1 MKKIRGGS
9 RAVVPA
15 SAVVPYYN
23 NQRTSLLGGA
33 LGSVWTLQKHL
44 QRQRQQ
50 RTAWLRDSS
59 NAPAPNGSTILCPKP
74 YGMLG
79 LNSTTPAHHQGASAA
94 SPLYGQIDTN
104 LVLLLP
110 SSSVP
115 RPQLDVDE
123 AENASLAWDGTW
135 VEVDATITAIRQLPH
150 YGSRG
155 ELAAGTAQ
163 TNAAVG
169 PL

>member
-1 MKKIRGGS
+1 M
-9 RAVVPA
+9 PA

-23 NQRTSLLGGA
+23 HHPASPLGGA

-59 NAPAPNGSTILCPKP
+59 NPPARNGSTILCPKP

-79 LNSTTPAHHQGASAA
+79 LNATTPAHQRHEGTGGAQ
-94 SPLYGQIDTN
+94 YGQIDTN

-115 RPQLDVDE
+115 RPHLDTDE
-123 AENASLAWDGTW
+123 AENASLPWDGTW
-135 VEVDATITAIRQLPH
+135 VEVDATITAIRQLPL
-150 YGSRG
+150 YSSRG
-155 ELAAGTAQ
+155 ELAAGATP
-163 TNAAVG
+163 TSAAVG